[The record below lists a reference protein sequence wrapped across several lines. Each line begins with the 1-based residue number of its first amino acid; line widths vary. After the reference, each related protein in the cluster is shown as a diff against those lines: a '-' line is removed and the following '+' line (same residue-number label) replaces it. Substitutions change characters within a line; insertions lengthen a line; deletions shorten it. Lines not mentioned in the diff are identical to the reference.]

1 MPALEKNRIY
11 RAHIDGYSSEGL
23 GIARI
28 DGQVVFVHGAVRGE
42 TCDVLVMKVLKNT
55 AFGKIAALAEPSPAR
70 RQPDCPYYGRC
81 GGCDFRHMSYEEE
94 LWAKRAR
101 VQDALTRIGGAEV
114 TVEEILGA
122 EQPLHYRNK
131 SIYPI
136 SPAGEVG
143 FYRARSHQVVHVEHC
158 LIQKPEAD
166 ALAQAVRDYIARFQV
181 EPYNE
186 ATGRGLLRHLYVRTS
201 CRGESLACLLVN
213 GSRLPHEQ
221 ELVDMLR
228 AAAPGVCGVVLGENT
243 RRGNAILGDRYRTIW
258 GRDYLTDTLCGLE
271 LRLSVPSFYQ
281 VNHDQAQRLYEK
293 ALEYAGLTGR
303 ELAVD
308 LYCGAGTITQVLAR
322 RARHVIGG
330 EIVPEAIRDA
340 EDSARRNGVE
350 NVEFLCGDASR
361 LAAELR
367 QRGLRPDVICVDPP
381 RKGLAPDVVEAAA
394 SMRPGRIVYVSCD
407 PATLARDVARFAPL
421 GYCPVRACAVDLFPG
436 TAHVETV
443 VLLSKGEVDSKK
455 IRVEFSLEDMDM
467 SEFQDG
473 ATYTQIKDYVL
484 EHSGLKV
491 SNLYISQIKRK
502 CGIGVGKNYNLP
514 KSEDSRQPQCP
525 PEKEKAIREA
535 FKYFG
540 II

>member
-42 TCDVLVMKVLKNT
+42 TCDVLVMKVLKNA

-228 AAAPGVCGVVLGENT
+228 AAVPGVCGVVLGENT
-243 RRGNAILGDRYRTIW
+243 RRGNAILGDRYRTLW

-293 ALEYAGLTGR
+293 AREYAGLTGR

-394 SMRPGRIVYVSCD
+394 SMTPGRIVYVSCD

-421 GYCPVRACAVDLFPG
+421 GYRPVRACAVDLFPG

-443 VLLSKGEVDSKK
+443 CLLSKLQSKEHIEIEVKMDELDLTAAEKK
-455 IRVEFSLEDMDM
+455 
-467 SEFQDG
+467 
-473 ATYTQIKDYVL
+473 ATYEEIKAYVL
-484 EHSGLKV
+484 EHTGLKV
-491 SNLYISQIKRK
+491 SHLYIAQVKQK
-502 CGIGVGKNYNLP
+502 YGIIERENYNKP
-514 KSEDSRQPQCP
+514 KSENAKQPQCP
-525 PEKEKAIREA
+525 PEKEKAITEA
-535 FKYFG
+535 LRHFG
-540 II
+540 MI

>member
-42 TCDVLVMKVLKNT
+42 TCDVLVMKVLKNA

-243 RRGNAILGDRYRTIW
+243 RRGNAVLGDRYRTLW

-293 ALEYAGLTGR
+293 ALVYAGLTGR

-394 SMRPGRIVYVSCD
+394 SMTPGRIVYVSCD

-443 VLLSKGEVDSKK
+443 CLLSKLKSKEHIEIEVKMDEMDLTSAESK
-455 IRVEFSLEDMDM
+455 
-467 SEFQDG
+467 
-473 ATYTQIKDYVL
+473 ATYEEIREYVL
-484 EHSGLKV
+484 EHTGLKV
-491 SNLYISQIKRK
+491 SHLYIAQVKQK
-502 CGIGVGKNYNLP
+502 YGIIERENYNKP
-514 KSEDSRQPQCP
+514 KSENAKQPQCP
-525 PEKEKAIREA
+525 PEKEKAITEA
-535 FKYFG
+535 LRHFG
-540 II
+540 MI

>member
-42 TCDVLVMKVLKNT
+42 TCDVLVMKVLKNA

-221 ELVDMLR
+221 ELVDMLW

-243 RRGNAILGDRYRTIW
+243 RRGNAILGDRYRTLW

-340 EDSARRNGVE
+340 EDSARRNGVD

-443 VLLSKGEVDSKK
+443 CLLSKLKSKEHIEIEVKTDELDLTSAESK
-455 IRVEFSLEDMDM
+455 
-467 SEFQDG
+467 
-473 ATYTQIKDYVL
+473 ATYEEIKAYVL
-484 EHSGLKV
+484 EHTGLNV
-491 SNLYISQIKRK
+491 SHLYIAQVKQK
-502 CGIGVGKNYNLP
+502 YGIIERENYNKP
-514 KSEDSRQPQCP
+514 KSENAKQPQCP
-525 PEKEKAIREA
+525 PEKEKAITEA
-535 FKYFG
+535 LRHFG
-540 II
+540 MI